1 MKIKKLRKKLRKQLR
16 KETSLKA
23 RLCIEEVLGSER
35 GLEMLNQRIEA
46 EVNPWNQQGLIRGD
60 REGWDWKTWLANAWD
75 WFVANWPKILE
86 IIITIAPL
94 LLLEPKR
101 EVR

>member
-1 MKIKKLRKKLRKQLR
+1 MKLKKLRKKLRKQLR
-16 KETSLKA
+16 KETKLA
-23 RLCIEEVLGSER
+23 NRIRIEEVLGSEE
-35 GLEMLNQRIEA
+35 GLRMLNERIEA
-46 EVNPWNQQGLIRGD
+46 EVNPWNSQGLIRGD
-60 REGWDWKTWLANAWD
+60 RERWSFSEWWANVWD

-101 EVR
+101 ENS